1 MQYIKIQSGQNI
13 CWKKKNI
20 KNVKKNIFLK
30 TWMIF
35 VVWADDVE
43 HLNLQRMLTM
53 SSSYKVQIVTP
64 ACYGSYKAYS
74 KETSNNKWAAHI

>member
-1 MQYIKIQSGQNI
+1 
-13 CWKKKNI
+13 
-20 KNVKKNIFLK
+20 
-30 TWMIF
+30 MIF

-74 KETSNNKWAAHI
+74 KETSNNK